1 MLGRIK
7 EKIQK
12 VLNAN
17 AKIAIRLGITPSMMG
32 LLGLAF
38 AASAS
43 TTYYLSDE
51 SPVLLYLAGFLVL
64 ASGLCDALDGSIAR
78 LTGRV
83 SKIGAFMDSMLDRYS
98 EAFILCGIILGGLV
112 ELSWGLFAL
121 VGSLLVSYARARGES
136 LDVEMLGIG
145 IMERAERLLII
156 SFASFLRIL
165 NPAIIAVAILTHL
178 TVLQRILHVERALS
192 KDSS

>member
-12 VLNAN
+12 ILNAN

-32 LLGLAF
+32 LLGVAF

-43 TTYYLSDE
+43 ATYYLSDE
-51 SPVLLYLAGFLVL
+51 SPAFLYLAGSLVL
-64 ASGLCDALDGSIAR
+64 ASGLCDALDGPIAR

-112 ELSWGLFAL
+112 ELSWGLLAL
-121 VGSLLVSYARARGES
+121 VGSLLVSYARARGEA

-156 SFASFLRIL
+156 SFASFFQIL
-165 NPAIIAVAILTHL
+165 NPAIIAVALLTHL
-178 TVLQRILHVERALS
+178 TVLQRTLHVERALS
-192 KDSS
+192 KGST